1 MDTLELTR
9 EATAARQK
17 IDEGRQQLVR
27 AVRQASREGLSQR
40 AIAQATGTSQP
51 EISRLLRF
59 RGTSSHSR
67 LLRKHR
73 AEVLAYLKSRGLE
86 NVRVFGSVATGND
99 TEESDIDLLV
109 TASQPLGLLVQ
120 AEIASELEKMLGIPV
135 DLVFDHAIRPDL
147 EDRILGEAITL

>member
-17 IDEGRQQLVR
+17 IDEGRRQLVR

-59 RGTSSHSR
+59 HGTSSHSR
-67 LLRKHR
+67 SLRKHR
-73 AEVLAYLKSRGLE
+73 AEVLTYLKSRGLKMSGFL
-86 NVRVFGSVATGND
+86 V
-99 TEESDIDLLV
+99 LLRPV
-109 TASQPLGLLVQ
+109 T
-120 AEIASELEKMLGIPV
+120 
-135 DLVFDHAIRPDL
+135 
-147 EDRILGEAITL
+147 TLKNQISICS